1 MRRSFETA
9 LMAFVPHAVA
19 IRRSKPTCLR
29 RTPTWTVEGD
39 LESFFDRI
47 DHGILLTLLRK
58 RIADERL
65 IELIRRFLTA
75 GYLQDWHWHATYSGS
90 PQGGV
95 LSPLLSNIYLLEFDR
110 YVEEDLGANQPGE
123 TGHAA
128 KNPTYNRINL
138 RINRLS
144 HR

>member
-1 MRRSFETA
+1 MRQPFEIV
-9 LMAFVPHAVA
+9 LMGFARHAVV
-19 IRRSKPTCLR
+19 IRPSKPTCLR
-29 RTPTWTVEGD
+29 RTPTWTLEGD

-65 IELIRRFLTA
+65 IELIRKFLKA
-75 GYLQDWHWHATYSGS
+75 GYLQDWQWYATYSGS

-110 YVEEDLGANQPGE
+110 YVEEVLVLNHD
-123 TGHAA
+123 T
-128 KNPTYNRINL
+128 
-138 RINRLS
+138 
-144 HR
+144 